1 VPDRPTPRKRIAA
14 FRSARPRRRIA
25 YGVKMAREPLHH
37 LDRLA
42 GEKLFEQFEV
52 RSWRVHDPRIGQ
64 GGCQGLY
71 RAAPSPGAVSRIATR
86 DYPPKTGQNGAKSVN
101 RLIYRL
107 FRILGSIHEQFH
119 EHFEAAF
126 KG

>member
-1 VPDRPTPRKRIAA
+1 MEADRPISVRQVPAPDCVR
-14 FRSARPRRRIA
+14 
-25 YGVKMAREPLHH
+25 GEMAREPLHH

-71 RAAPSPGAVSRIATR
+71 RAAPSPGCRFQDSHPRL
-86 DYPPKTGQNGAKSVN
+86 PPQTGQNGAKPVN